1 MDRNFK
7 VSVIVP
13 VYGVEKF
20 VGHCIDSL
28 MRQTL
33 DCIEYIIVDDCTP
46 DSSMD
51 IIKSVVE
58 SYPNRKDCVKYIKH
72 NINRGLPSARN
83 TGLQAATGKYVF
95 HCDSDDF
102 VEPDMLEQLYNKA
115 EKEQADIVW
124 CDWYLTF
131 KKNER
136 YMKQPSF
143 NTWDEAL
150 KGVLTGKMK
159 YNVWNKLAKR
169 ELYINNGIV
178 FPDGHGM
185 GEDMTMIR
193 LMACAKKV
201 AYVPKAFYHY
211 IKTNAGA
218 FTNQY
223 SDKQKTDMI
232 HNTSETCEFIEKR
245 FPNELEE
252 ELACFKLNV
261 KYPFLIGA
269 DKKNY
274 DLWRSYFRETD
285 AFIGSKQMGLRSRLL
300 QKAALHHFDIFLKLH
315 YWLIYKVIYGIL
327 YR

>member
-1 MDRNFK
+1 MN
-7 VSVIVP
+7 VSVIIP
-13 VYGVEKF
+13 IYNVERF
-20 VGHCIDSL
+20 ISHCAESL
-28 MRQTL
+28 FRQTL
-33 DCIEYIIVDDCTP
+33 QEVEFIFVNDASP
-46 DSSMD
+46 DNSID
-51 IIKSVVE
+51 KLREAIAKFPKRIPQAKILTHE
-58 SYPNRKDCVKYIKH
+58 H
-72 NINRGLPSARN
+72 NKGLPSARN

-131 KKNER
+131 QKNER

-178 FPDGHGM
+178 FPDGYGM

-211 IKTNAGA
+211 IKINAGA

-300 QKAALHHFDIFLKLH
+300 QKAALHHFDIILRLH
-315 YWLIYKVIYGIL
+315 YWLIYKMIYGVL

>member
-1 MDRNFK
+1 MN
-7 VSVIVP
+7 VSVIIP
-13 VYGVEKF
+13 IYNVERF
-20 VGHCIDSL
+20 ISHCAESL
-28 MRQTL
+28 FRQTL
-33 DCIEYIIVDDCTP
+33 QEVEFIFVNDASP
-46 DSSMD
+46 DNSID
-51 IIKSVVE
+51 ILREVIAKFPKRIPQAKILTHE
-58 SYPNRKDCVKYIKH
+58 H
-72 NINRGLPSARN
+72 NKGLPSARN

-124 CDWYLTF
+124 CDWFLTF
-131 KKNER
+131 QKNER

-211 IKTNAGA
+211 IKINAGA

-300 QKAALHHFDIFLKLH
+300 QKAALHHFDIILRLH
-315 YWLIYKVIYGIL
+315 YWLIYKMIYGVL

>member
-1 MDRNFK
+1 MN
-7 VSVIVP
+7 VSVIIP
-13 VYGVEKF
+13 IYNVERF
-20 VGHCIDSL
+20 IGHCAESL
-28 MRQTL
+28 FRQTL
-33 DCIEYIIVDDCTP
+33 QEVEFIFVNDASP
-46 DSSMD
+46 DNSID
-51 IIKSVVE
+51 ILREVMAKFPKRIPQAKILTHE
-58 SYPNRKDCVKYIKH
+58 H
-72 NINRGLPSARN
+72 NKGLPSARN

-102 VEPDMLEQLYNKA
+102 VEPDMLEQLYDKA

-131 KKNER
+131 QKNER

-143 NTWDEAL
+143 NTWEEAL

-211 IKTNAGA
+211 IKINAGA

-223 SDKQKTDMI
+223 SDKQQIDMI

-245 FPNELEE
+245 FHNELEE

-274 DLWRSYFRETD
+274 DLWRNYFRETH

-315 YWLIYKVIYGIL
+315 YWLIYKVIYGVL

>member
-1 MDRNFK
+1 MN
-7 VSVIVP
+7 VSVIIP
-13 VYGVEKF
+13 IYNVERF
-20 VGHCIDSL
+20 IGHCAESL
-28 MRQTL
+28 FRQTL
-33 DCIEYIIVDDCTP
+33 QEVEFIFVNDASP
-46 DSSMD
+46 DNSID
-51 IIKSVVE
+51 ILREVMAKFPKRIPQAKILTHE
-58 SYPNRKDCVKYIKH
+58 H
-72 NINRGLPSARN
+72 NKGLPSARN

-102 VEPDMLEQLYNKA
+102 VEPDMLEQLYDKA

-131 KKNER
+131 QKNER

-143 NTWDEAL
+143 NTWEEAL

-211 IKTNAGA
+211 IKINAGA

-223 SDKQKTDMI
+223 SDKQQIDMI

-245 FPNELEE
+245 FHNELEE

-274 DLWRSYFRETD
+274 DLWRNYFRETD

-300 QKAALHHFDIFLKLH
+300 QKKLH
-315 YWLIYKVIYGIL
+315 CIT
-327 YR
+327 

>member
-1 MDRNFK
+1 MN
-7 VSVIVP
+7 VSVIIP
-13 VYGVEKF
+13 IYNVERF
-20 VGHCIDSL
+20 ISHCAESL
-28 MRQTL
+28 FRQTL
-33 DCIEYIIVDDCTP
+33 QEVEFIFVNDASP
-46 DSSMD
+46 DNSID
-51 IIKSVVE
+51 ILREVIAKFPKRIPQAKILTHE
-58 SYPNRKDCVKYIKH
+58 H
-72 NINRGLPSARN
+72 NKGLPSARN

-131 KKNER
+131 QKNER

-178 FPDGHGM
+178 FPDGYGM

-211 IKTNAGA
+211 IKINAGA

-245 FPNELEE
+245 FPNELRE

-315 YWLIYKVIYGIL
+315 YWLIYKMIYGVL

>member
-1 MDRNFK
+1 MN
-7 VSVIVP
+7 VSVIIP
-13 VYGVEKF
+13 IYNVERF
-20 VGHCIDSL
+20 IGHCAESL
-28 MRQTL
+28 FRQTL
-33 DCIEYIIVDDCTP
+33 QEVEFIFVNDASP
-46 DSSMD
+46 DNSID
-51 IIKSVVE
+51 ILREVMAKFPKRIPQAKILTHE
-58 SYPNRKDCVKYIKH
+58 H
-72 NINRGLPSARN
+72 NKGLPSARN

-102 VEPDMLEQLYNKA
+102 VEPDMLEQLYDKA

-131 KKNER
+131 QKNER

-143 NTWDEAL
+143 STWEEAL
-150 KGVLTGKMK
+150 KGILTGKMK

-211 IKTNAGA
+211 IKINAGA

-223 SDKQKTDMI
+223 SDKQQIDMI

-245 FPNELEE
+245 FNNELEE

-274 DLWRSYFRETD
+274 DLWRNYFRETD

-300 QKAALHHFDIFLKLH
+300 QKAALHHLDIFLKLH
-315 YWLIYKVIYGIL
+315 YWLIYKVIYGVL

>member
-1 MDRNFK
+1 
-7 VSVIVP
+7 
-13 VYGVEKF
+13 
-20 VGHCIDSL
+20 
-28 MRQTL
+28 
-33 DCIEYIIVDDCTP
+33 
-46 DSSMD
+46 
-51 IIKSVVE
+51 
-58 SYPNRKDCVKYIKH
+58 
-72 NINRGLPSARN
+72 
-83 TGLQAATGKYVF
+83 
-95 HCDSDDF
+95 
-102 VEPDMLEQLYNKA
+102 
-115 EKEQADIVW
+115 
-124 CDWYLTF
+124 
-131 KKNER
+131 
-136 YMKQPSF
+136 MKQPSF

-211 IKTNAGA
+211 IKINAGA

-315 YWLIYKVIYGIL
+315 YWLIYKVIYGVL

>member
-1 MDRNFK
+1 MN
-7 VSVIVP
+7 VSVIIP
-13 VYGVEKF
+13 IYNVERF
-20 VGHCIDSL
+20 IGHCAESL
-28 MRQTL
+28 FRQTL
-33 DCIEYIIVDDCTP
+33 QEVEFIFVNDASP
-46 DSSMD
+46 DNSID
-51 IIKSVVE
+51 ILREVMAKFPKRIPQAKILTHE
-58 SYPNRKDCVKYIKH
+58 H
-72 NINRGLPSARN
+72 NKGLPSARN

-102 VEPDMLEQLYNKA
+102 VEPDMLEQLYDKA

-131 KKNER
+131 QKNER

-143 NTWDEAL
+143 STWEEAL
-150 KGVLTGKMK
+150 KGILTGKMK

-211 IKTNAGA
+211 IKINAGA

-223 SDKQKTDMI
+223 SDKQQIDMI

-245 FPNELEE
+245 FNNELEE

-274 DLWRSYFRETD
+274 DLWRNYFRETD

-315 YWLIYKVIYGIL
+315 YWLIYKVIYGVL

>member
-1 MDRNFK
+1 MN
-7 VSVIVP
+7 VSVIIP
-13 VYGVEKF
+13 IYNVERF
-20 VGHCIDSL
+20 ISHCAESL
-28 MRQTL
+28 FRQTL
-33 DCIEYIIVDDCTP
+33 QEVEFIFVNDASP
-46 DSSMD
+46 DNSID
-51 IIKSVVE
+51 ILREVIAKFPKRIPQAKILTHE
-58 SYPNRKDCVKYIKH
+58 H
-72 NINRGLPSARN
+72 NKGLPSARN

-131 KKNER
+131 QKNER

-169 ELYINNGIV
+169 ELYINNGII

-245 FPNELEE
+245 FPNELRE

-300 QKAALHHFDIFLKLH
+300 QKAALHHFDIILRLH
-315 YWLIYKVIYGIL
+315 YWLIYKMIYGVL

>member
-1 MDRNFK
+1 MN
-7 VSVIVP
+7 VSVIIP
-13 VYGVEKF
+13 IYNVERF
-20 VGHCIDSL
+20 ISHCAESL
-28 MRQTL
+28 FRQTL
-33 DCIEYIIVDDCTP
+33 QEVEFIFVNDASP

-51 IIKSVVE
+51 ILREVIAKFPKRIPQAKILIHE
-58 SYPNRKDCVKYIKH
+58 H
-72 NINRGLPSARN
+72 NKGLPSARN

-131 KKNER
+131 QKNER

-143 NTWDEAL
+143 NTWEEAL

-169 ELYINNGIV
+169 ELYINNSIV

-211 IKTNAGA
+211 IKINAGA

-223 SDKQKTDMI
+223 SDKQQIDMI

-300 QKAALHHFDIFLKLH
+300 QKAALHHLDIFLKLH
-315 YWLIYKVIYGIL
+315 YWLIYKIIYGVL

>member
-1 MDRNFK
+1 MN
-7 VSVIVP
+7 VSVIIP
-13 VYGVEKF
+13 IYNVERF
-20 VGHCIDSL
+20 IGHCAESL
-28 MRQTL
+28 FRQTL
-33 DCIEYIIVDDCTP
+33 QEVEFIFVNDASP
-46 DSSMD
+46 DNSID
-51 IIKSVVE
+51 ILREVIAKF
-58 SYPNRKDCVKYIKH
+58 PKRIPQAKILTHAH
-72 NINRGLPSARN
+72 NKGLPSARN

-143 NTWDEAL
+143 STWEEAI

-211 IKTNAGA
+211 IKINAGA

-300 QKAALHHFDIFLKLH
+300 QKAALHHLDIFLKLH
-315 YWLIYKVIYGIL
+315 YWLIYKVIYGVL

>member
-1 MDRNFK
+1 MN
-7 VSVIVP
+7 VSVIIP
-13 VYGVEKF
+13 IYNVERF
-20 VGHCIDSL
+20 IGHCAESL
-28 MRQTL
+28 FRQTL
-33 DCIEYIIVDDCTP
+33 QEVEFIFVNDASP
-46 DSSMD
+46 DNSID
-51 IIKSVVE
+51 ILREVIAKF
-58 SYPNRKDCVKYIKH
+58 PKRIPQAKILTHAH
-72 NINRGLPSARN
+72 NKGLPSARN

-131 KKNER
+131 QKNER

-143 NTWDEAL
+143 STWEEAL

-211 IKTNAGA
+211 IKINAGA

-232 HNTSETCEFIEKR
+232 HNTSETYEFIEKR

-315 YWLIYKVIYGIL
+315 YWLIYKVIYGVL

>member
-1 MDRNFK
+1 MN
-7 VSVIVP
+7 VSVIIP
-13 VYGVEKF
+13 IYNVERF
-20 VGHCIDSL
+20 IGHCAESL
-28 MRQTL
+28 FRQTL
-33 DCIEYIIVDDCTP
+33 QEVEFIFVNDASP
-46 DSSMD
+46 DNSID
-51 IIKSVVE
+51 ILREVMAKFPKRIPQAKILTHE
-58 SYPNRKDCVKYIKH
+58 H
-72 NINRGLPSARN
+72 NKGLPSARN

-102 VEPDMLEQLYNKA
+102 VEPDMLEQLYDKA

-131 KKNER
+131 QKNER

-143 NTWDEAL
+143 NTWEEAL

-211 IKTNAGA
+211 IKINAGA

-223 SDKQKTDMI
+223 SDKQQIDMI

-245 FPNELEE
+245 FNNELEE

-274 DLWRSYFRETD
+274 DLWRNYFRETD

-315 YWLIYKVIYGIL
+315 YWLIYKVIYGVL

>member
-1 MDRNFK
+1 MN
-7 VSVIVP
+7 VSVIIP
-13 VYGVEKF
+13 IYNVERF
-20 VGHCIDSL
+20 ISHCAESL
-28 MRQTL
+28 FRQTL
-33 DCIEYIIVDDCTP
+33 QEVEFIFVNDASP
-46 DSSMD
+46 DNSID
-51 IIKSVVE
+51 ILREVIAKFPKRIPQAKILTHE
-58 SYPNRKDCVKYIKH
+58 H
-72 NINRGLPSARN
+72 NKGLPSARN

-131 KKNER
+131 QKNER

-169 ELYINNGIV
+169 ELYINNGII

-285 AFIGSKQMGLRSRLL
+285 AFIDSKQMGLRSRLL

-315 YWLIYKVIYGIL
+315 YWLIYKVIYGVL

>member
-1 MDRNFK
+1 MN
-7 VSVIVP
+7 VSVIIP
-13 VYGVEKF
+13 IYNVERF
-20 VGHCIDSL
+20 ISHCAESL
-28 MRQTL
+28 FRQTL
-33 DCIEYIIVDDCTP
+33 QEVEFIFVNDASP

-51 IIKSVVE
+51 ILREVIAKFPKRIPQAKILTHE
-58 SYPNRKDCVKYIKH
+58 H
-72 NINRGLPSARN
+72 NKGLPSARN

-131 KKNER
+131 QKNER

-143 NTWDEAL
+143 NTWEEAL

-178 FPDGHGM
+178 FPDGYGM

-211 IKTNAGA
+211 IKINAGA

-300 QKAALHHFDIFLKLH
+300 QKAALHHFDIILRLH
-315 YWLIYKVIYGIL
+315 YWLIYKMIYGVL

>member
-1 MDRNFK
+1 MN
-7 VSVIVP
+7 VSVIIP
-13 VYGVEKF
+13 IYNVERF
-20 VGHCIDSL
+20 IAHCAESL
-28 MRQTL
+28 FRQTL
-33 DCIEYIIVDDCTP
+33 QEVEFIFVNDASPDNSIDILREVIAKFPKRTP
-46 DSSMD
+46 QAK
-51 IIKSVVE
+51 ILTHA
-58 SYPNRKDCVKYIKH
+58 H
-72 NINRGLPSARN
+72 NKGLPSARN

-131 KKNER
+131 QKNER

-143 NTWDEAL
+143 STWEEAI

-169 ELYINNGIV
+169 ELYINNGII

-211 IKTNAGA
+211 IKINAGA

-315 YWLIYKVIYGIL
+315 YWLIYKVIYGVL

>member
-1 MDRNFK
+1 MN
-7 VSVIVP
+7 VSVIIP
-13 VYGVEKF
+13 IYNVERF
-20 VGHCIDSL
+20 ICHCAESL
-28 MRQTL
+28 FRQTL
-33 DCIEYIIVDDCTP
+33 QEVEFIFVNDASP
-46 DSSMD
+46 DNSID
-51 IIKSVVE
+51 ILREVMAKFPKRIPQTKILTHE
-58 SYPNRKDCVKYIKH
+58 H
-72 NINRGLPSARN
+72 NKGLPSARN

-102 VEPDMLEQLYNKA
+102 VEPDMLEQLYDKA

-131 KKNER
+131 QKNER

-143 NTWDEAL
+143 STWEEAI

-211 IKTNAGA
+211 IKINAGA

-223 SDKQKTDMI
+223 SDKQKIDMI

-274 DLWRSYFRETD
+274 ALWRSYFRETD

-300 QKAALHHFDIFLKLH
+300 QKAALHHLDIFLKLH
-315 YWLIYKVIYGIL
+315 YWLIYKVIYGVL